1 MMCPLKFALPIS
13 ARRVIAMP
21 LSPMRIWVPLGD
33 RFYNPVFSSKKA
45 CPWFECINQTIMAM
59 QLRTDAIKVM
69 NPAIGPNVSKA

>member
-21 LSPMRIWVPLGD
+21 LSPMRIWVPFRGSI
-33 RFYNPVFSSKKA
+33 YNPVFLQRKLVHG
-45 CPWFECINQTIMAM
+45 FECINQTIMAM